1 MPRQICFLQKYRG
14 IEVKTKSGGVNVC
27 YGIEEGKK
35 KTFVETAQLLG
46 SSISKAIEAFMQMF
60 NASETDAKI
69 TANKYW
75 KKAKTSC

>member
-1 MPRQICFLQKYRG
+1 M
-14 IEVKTKSGGVNVC
+14 C